1 MLRRVHPRI
10 AFLPLALLLPAC
22 PTDKNDTADTS
33 TSASTGDSGSTDA
46 GTVGMSS
53 TPTTGDA
60 TSATADPTTDLPG
73 TTTTADPTTTTA
85 DPTTTPADP
94 CMALCDRLDE
104 CMVFIDRACFEGCS
118 GDLAGSEGECLDAT
132 IDWLM
137 CLEGLDCPQL
147 KATFEDDAPSACDPQ
162 LDQLEVECSDGACRF
177 SGGGGD
183 DQCEASVSCPDEPL
197 LEMKC
202 DSVTCQCFSAGEPT
216 DQCPA
221 DGICMNIEALQDKS
235 LACCGF

>member
-60 TSATADPTTDLPG
+60 TSATADATTDLPG
-73 TTTTADPTTTTA
+73 TTTT
-85 DPTTTPADP
+85 ADP